1 MTRGRADLEASL
13 DALLDRPDER
23 TELEAAIEADFGRDC
38 AVLVLDMSG
47 FARETQLRGIVAYL
61 ATLRELRRVATPAVD
76 GRGGAV
82 VKAEADNLYCV
93 FERVPDAIDAGREIM
108 ASHGAAG
115 IGIGYGRV
123 LDVGD
128 DVWGNEVN
136 LASKLGEDL
145 AVAGEILLTE
155 AAFDRVELAGEERR
169 ASISGLEL
177 RYFALT
183 APEPG

>member
-1 MTRGRADLEASL
+1 MTRGRADLEAAL

-23 TELEAAIEADFGRDC
+23 ADLETQIEAEFGRDR

-76 GRGGAV
+76 GRSGAV

-93 FERVPDAIDAGREIM
+93 FDAVDDAIGASQEIV

-155 AAFDRVELAGEERR
+155 TARAHVDVGCEERG

-177 RYFALT
+177 RYFALH
-183 APEPG
+183 

>member
-1 MTRGRADLEASL
+1 MARGRSDLEAAL

-23 TELEAAIEADFGRDC
+23 ASLEAQIEGDFGCDR

-61 ATLRELRRVATPAVD
+61 AMLRELRRAATPAVEA
-76 GRGGAV
+76 RGGSV

-93 FERVPDAIDAGREIM
+93 FHAVNDAIGAAQEIVGG
-108 ASHGAAG
+108 HGAAG

-145 AVAGEILLTE
+145 AVAGDILLTE
-155 AAFDRVELAGEERR
+155 AACACVDRECEERR

-177 RYFALT
+177 RYYAL
-183 APEPG
+183 P